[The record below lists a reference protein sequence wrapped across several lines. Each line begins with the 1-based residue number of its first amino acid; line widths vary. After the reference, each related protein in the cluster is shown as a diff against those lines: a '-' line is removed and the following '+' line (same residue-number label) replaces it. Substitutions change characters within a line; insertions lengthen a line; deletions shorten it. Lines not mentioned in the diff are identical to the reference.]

1 MSRATLDTARWLK
14 LSPTGFSPS
23 SMCFPKTLRLA
34 LANAKCGPNPEE
46 PGSSVWPLSL
56 SLAATQEIDVSFSS
70 FGYLDVSVPRVPP
83 AYLCIQYAVTELFS
97 ARFPHSVISGSKAIC
112 AYPKLFAAY
121 HDLHRLLVPRHP
133 PYALISLT
141 WYGFNL
147 T

>member
-1 MSRATLDTARWLK
+1 MTRATLDPASVLN
-14 LSPTGFSPS
+14 LSPTGVSPS
-23 SMCFPKTLRLA
+23 SLCFPKTLRLDIILHVA
-34 LANAKCGPNPEE
+34 VHNPKELGPL
-46 PGSSVWPLSL
+46 VWPVTI
-56 SLAATQEIDVSFSS
+56 SLAATLVIDFSFSS

-133 PYALISLT
+133 PYALISL
-141 WYGFNL
+141 N
-147 T
+147 

>member
-1 MSRATLDTARWLK
+1 MTRATLDPASL
-14 LSPTGFSPS
+14 LHFSSTGVSPS
-23 SMCFPKTLRLA
+23 LLCFPKTFRLNFA
-34 LANAKCGPNPEE
+34 VHIAVHNPKKL
-46 PGSSVWPLSL
+46 GLLVWPVTI
-56 SLAATQEIDVSFSS
+56 SLAATLVIDFSFSS

-133 PYALISLT
+133 PYALISL
-141 WYGFNL
+141 N
-147 T
+147 